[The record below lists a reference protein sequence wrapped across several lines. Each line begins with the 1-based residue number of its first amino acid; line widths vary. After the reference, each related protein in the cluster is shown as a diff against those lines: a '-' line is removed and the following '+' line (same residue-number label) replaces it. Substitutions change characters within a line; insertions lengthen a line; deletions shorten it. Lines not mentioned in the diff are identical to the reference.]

1 MARGTISV
9 ARRMAILCENALV
22 VTLDQRLPLLH
33 WQQILIDHGIIA
45 EIGKRVSIGNS
56 PVAERV
62 DCSGKIVMPALINAH
77 SHLTEIL
84 QRSFRDNV
92 RMEIWKGYRAR
103 TEEMANL
110 TSADIGIAAELACVE
125 MLNA

>member
-33 WQQILIDHGIIA
+33 GQQILIDHGIIA
-45 EIGKRVSIGNS
+45 EVGKRVSIGNS
-56 PVAERV
+56 AVAERV
-62 DCSGKIVMPALINAH
+62 DCSGKIVMPGLINAH

-92 RMEIWKGYRAR
+92 RMEIWKGHRAR
-103 TEEMANL
+103 TEEMAE
-110 TSADIGIAAELACVE
+110 SDIRGHWHRS
-125 MLNA
+125 